1 MKKVLLASL
10 TLMVVSSHALAATTG
25 TLLLKGQVGQVLSIS
40 VAAEAI
46 ASTLPLDVTQQNTKV
61 ATINEKSNSSTGYK
75 VKITSANLGN
85 LKRTSG
91 TELFPYSL
99 KYSGT
104 QVNLAGSQ
112 TFSFPTSATVD
123 VNKDVSVSYTGVP
136 ASSMIAGEY
145 VDTVT
150 FEIAAN

>member
-10 TLMVVSSHALAATTG
+10 ALISFGSQSFAATTG

-40 VAAEAI
+40 VAAESI
-46 ASTLPLDVTQQNTKV
+46 ASTLPLDVTQLDTKV
-61 ATINEKSNSSTGYK
+61 ATINEKSNSATGYK
-75 VKITSANLGN
+75 VKVTSANLGN

-99 KYSGT
+99 KYDGS

-123 VNKDVSVSYTGVP
+123 VNKNVSVSYTGVP
-136 ASSMIAGEY
+136 AGSMVAGEY

>member
-1 MKKVLLASL
+1 MTKVLLASL
-10 TLMVVSSHALAATTG
+10 LLAVSSHSFAATTG

-46 ASTLPLDVTQQNTKV
+46 ASTLPLDVTQLDTKV

-75 VKITSANLGN
+75 VTVSSANLGS

-99 KYSGT
+99 KYGGQ
-104 QVNLAGSQ
+104 QVNLSAAQS
-112 TFSFPTSATVD
+112 FSYPTSATVD
-123 VNKDVSVSYTGVP
+123 VNKDVTIAYTGVP
-136 ASSMIAGEY
+136 AGSMVAGEY

-150 FEIAAN
+150 FEISAN